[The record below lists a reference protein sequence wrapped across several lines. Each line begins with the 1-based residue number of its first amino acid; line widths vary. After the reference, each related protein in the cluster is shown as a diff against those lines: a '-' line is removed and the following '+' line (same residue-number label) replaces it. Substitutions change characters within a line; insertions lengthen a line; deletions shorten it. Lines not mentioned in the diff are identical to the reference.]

1 MKKAVFLLCTL
12 LCTLLCALALTA
24 CGGEAHSELEGR
36 YLQAADGTALI
47 VTDDGSPVTL
57 SDQSEDGGLFD
68 GLNTGD
74 RIRITCDDIRE
85 TDPGQTGAY
94 TCKLLEEGALADIP
108 EDALTTLEELGWD
121 FGRHAHAPAE
131 EPETAADPVAGYC
144 GNTVTEV
151 TLDGETYSFWGGD
164 SVALTDILVN
174 LTYDPDRVC
183 RCPVE
188 FTVDTEFGDG
198 CGVNLA
204 ESFARCEAGQAAL
217 TAEQTEAIRDILAR
231 NCGGVTVTAH
241 DPETGRERTFSC
253 VGADAVHLR
262 DLLGSLD
269 YESGTCDCLP
279 EYTVETAPNASY
291 GVDLA
296 GAYARFEESQTE
308 LTEKQTAEIRDIFSR
323 NDGI

>member
-1 MKKAVFLLCTL
+1 MKKYLILFCAV
-12 LCTLLCALALTA
+12 LCALALTA
-24 CGGEAHSELEGR
+24 CGGETHSELEGR

-47 VTDDGSPVTL
+47 VTDDGSPIVM
-57 SDQSEDGGLFD
+57 SDQSEDSELFD
-68 GLNTGD
+68 GLDTGD
-74 RIRITCDDIRE
+74 RIRITYEGINDSY
-85 TDPGQTGAY
+85 PGQTGAFA
-94 TCKLLEEGALADIP
+94 CKKLADGSSADLP
-108 EDALTTLEELGWD
+108 QETLDSLEELGYV
-121 FGRHAHAPAE
+121 FHAHAPAE
-131 EPETAADPVAGYC
+131 EPETVADPVAGYC

-174 LTYDPDRVC
+174 LVYDPGRVC

-241 DPETGRERTFSC
+241 NLETGRERTFSC
-253 VGADAVHLR
+253 VGVDAVHLR

-269 YESGTCDCLP
+269 YESGTCRCLP

-296 GAYARFEESQTE
+296 GAYARYEESQTE
-308 LTEKQTAEIRDIFSR
+308 LMEKQTAAIRDIFSR
-323 NDGI
+323 NGGS